1 MGLVT
6 LQEAK
11 DHLLVD
17 TSAGDSWINMAIE
30 GVSDAVLRWLKEDW
44 RAYVLLEDS
53 NGIVL
58 DSAGDPIPLED
69 SNGFV
74 VKPVVKMA
82 TLVELAVQYRFRDGV
97 GYDRTATGDLYSGR
111 YGYILSQGPTSLLH
125 ALRKTT
131 LV

>member
-11 DHLLVD
+11 EHLLVD
-17 TSAGDSWINMAIE
+17 TSAGDSWLTMVIE

-58 DSAGDPIPLED
+58 DSSGDPYPLED
-69 SNGFV
+69 SNGPI

-82 TLVELAVQYRFRDGV
+82 TLVELAVQYRYRDGKDAPAV
-97 GYDRTATGDLYSGR
+97 PSHWG
-111 YGYILSQGPTSLLH
+111 YGYTLSAGPTSLLTP
-125 ALRKTT
+125 LRKST
-131 LV
+131 LQ

>member
-30 GVSDAVLRWLKEDW
+30 GVSDAVLRWLKKDW
-44 RAYVLLEDS
+44 RAYVLVEDS
-53 NGIVL
+53 NGDYIL
-58 DSAGDPIPLED
+58 DSNGDPLYLED
-69 SNGFV
+69 SSGPV

-82 TLVELAVQYRFRDGV
+82 ALVEIAVQYRFRDGDGTPAV
-97 GYDRTATGDLYSGR
+97 PSNWGHGYV
-111 YGYILSQGPTSLLH
+111 LSAGPTSLLS

-131 LV
+131 VA

>member
-30 GVSDAVLRWLKEDW
+30 GVSDAVLRWLKKDW
-44 RAYVLLEDS
+44 RAYVLVLDSNGDPILYSDGDPLILEDS
-53 NGIVL
+53 NG
-58 DSAGDPIPLED
+58 P
-69 SNGFV
+69 V

-82 TLVELAVQYRFRDGV
+82 TLVEIAVQYRFRDGDGTPAV
-97 GYDRTATGDLYSGR
+97 PSHWGHGYV
-111 YGYILSQGPTSLLH
+111 LSAGPTSLLT
-125 ALRKTT
+125 ALRKST
-131 LV
+131 VA

>member
-30 GVSDAVLRWLKEDW
+30 GVSDAVLRWLKKDW
-44 RAYVLLEDS
+44 RAYVLVLDSNGEPILYSDGDPLILEDS
-53 NGIVL
+53 NG
-58 DSAGDPIPLED
+58 P
-69 SNGFV
+69 V

-82 TLVELAVQYRFRDGV
+82 TLVEIAVQYRFRDGDGTPAV
-97 GYDRTATGDLYSGR
+97 PSHWGHGYV
-111 YGYILSQGPTSLLH
+111 LSAGPTSLLT
-125 ALRKTT
+125 ALRKST
-131 LV
+131 VA

>member
-30 GVSDAVLRWLKEDW
+30 GVSDAVLRWLKKDW
-44 RAYVLLEDS
+44 RAYVLVLDSNGDPILYSDGDPLILEDS
-53 NGIVL
+53 NG
-58 DSAGDPIPLED
+58 P
-69 SNGFV
+69 V

-82 TLVELAVQYRFRDGV
+82 TLVEIAVQYRFRDGDGTPAV
-97 GYDRTATGDLYSGR
+97 PSHWGHGYV
-111 YGYILSQGPTSLLH
+111 LSAGPTSLLT
-125 ALRKTT
+125 ALRRST
-131 LV
+131 VA

>member
-17 TSAGDSWINMAIE
+17 TSAGDNWLLMAIE

-53 NGIVL
+53 NGVVL
-58 DSAGDPIPLED
+58 DSSGEPYPLED
-69 SNGFV
+69 SNGFI

-82 TLVELAVQYRFRDGV
+82 TLVELAVQYRYRDGKDAPAV
-97 GYDRTATGDLYSGR
+97 PSHWG
-111 YGYILSQGPTSLLH
+111 YGYTLSAGPTSLLTP
-125 ALRKTT
+125 LRKST
-131 LV
+131 LQ

>member
-17 TSAGDSWINMAIE
+17 TSAGDSWLTMAIE

-44 RAYVLLEDS
+44 RAYILLEDS

-58 DSAGDPIPLED
+58 DSSGDPYPLED
-69 SNGFV
+69 SNGPI

-82 TLVELAVQYRFRDGV
+82 TLVELAVQYRFRDGKDAPAV
-97 GYDRTATGDLYSGR
+97 PSHWG
-111 YGYILSQGPTSLLH
+111 YGYTLSAGPTSLLTP
-125 ALRKTT
+125 LRKST

>member
-17 TSAGDSWINMAIE
+17 TSAGDAWINMAIE
-30 GVSDAVLRWLKEDW
+30 GVSDAVLRWLKKDW

-53 NGIVL
+53 NGDVIT
-58 DSAGDPIPLED
+58 DSNGEPFPVED
-69 SNGFV
+69 SNGPI

-82 TLVELAVQYRFRDGV
+82 TLVEIAVQYRFRDGDGTPAV
-97 GYDRTATGDLYSGR
+97 PSHWGHGYT
-111 YGYILSQGPTSLLH
+111 LSAGPTSLLTP
-125 ALRKTT
+125 LRKTT
-131 LV
+131 IA

>member
-17 TSAGDSWINMAIE
+17 TAAGDNWLLMAIE
-30 GVSDAVLRWLKEDW
+30 GVSGAVLSWLKKDW

-53 NGIVL
+53 NGKVIM
-58 DSAGDPIPLED
+58 DSAGDPIVVED
-69 SNGFV
+69 SSGPI

-82 TLVELAVQYRFRDGV
+82 TLVEIAVQYRFRDGDGTPAV
-97 GYDRTATGDLYSGR
+97 PSHWGHGYV
-111 YGYILSQGPTSLLH
+111 LSAGPTALLT
-125 ALRKTT
+125 ALRKST
-131 LV
+131 LA

>member
-30 GVSDAVLRWLKEDW
+30 GVSDAVLRWLKKDW
-44 RAYVLLEDS
+44 RAYVLVEDS
-53 NGIVL
+53 NGDYIL
-58 DSAGDPIPLED
+58 DSNGDPLYLED
-69 SNGFV
+69 SSGPV

-82 TLVELAVQYRFRDGV
+82 TLVEIAVQYRFRDGDGTPAV
-97 GYDRTATGDLYSGR
+97 PSNWGHGYV
-111 YGYILSQGPTSLLH
+111 LSAGPTSLLS

-131 LV
+131 VA